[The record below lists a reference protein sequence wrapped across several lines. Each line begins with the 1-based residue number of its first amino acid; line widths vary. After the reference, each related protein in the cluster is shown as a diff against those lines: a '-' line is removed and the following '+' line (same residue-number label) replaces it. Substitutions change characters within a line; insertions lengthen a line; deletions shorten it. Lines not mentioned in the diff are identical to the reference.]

1 MKKYN
6 ELGSKDRANYW
17 ALMHLIDIASLH
29 KENKEISFIDDPDY
43 KAMLH
48 ALHILTDNL
57 ELEMFSDDLP
67 VVPADELK
75 NIETRCKSCSEKK
88 DQEELVEV

>member
-29 KENKEISFIDDPDY
+29 KENKEISFPP
-43 KAMLH
+43 KSESQSA
-48 ALHILTDNL
+48 
-57 ELEMFSDDLP
+57 ES
-67 VVPADELK
+67 VPFWDGQSK
-75 NIETRCKSCSEKK
+75 IKFPKS
-88 DQEELVEV
+88 LLN